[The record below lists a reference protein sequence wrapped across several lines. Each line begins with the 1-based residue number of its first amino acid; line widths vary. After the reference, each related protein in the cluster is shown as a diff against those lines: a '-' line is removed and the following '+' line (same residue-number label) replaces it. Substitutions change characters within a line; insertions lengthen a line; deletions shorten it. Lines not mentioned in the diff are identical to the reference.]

1 MEYVGALIALGAFIL
16 GIGIAFFFKHTDKFI
31 QFMLG
36 ATLGLTGSLI
46 MIELLPDASRNISE
60 NFDGSGK
67 IVLLLGYMLIGV
79 LIMRVCDIFLPDHKL
94 NKTNKKGH
102 YLHIGLMLSI
112 PIMVYNLIV
121 GMKLGIT
128 EHPLMM
134 GCGLALC
141 NTLFGIVLTS
151 LLSKT
156 FVSTVKLALAIILI
170 GLASP
175 IGALLY
181 NFLSNFFNVTNSV
194 MVLITT
200 SAMGMIIYAAV
211 AEILVSLLEAKY
223 TYITVLGIILGTC
236 LLFISH
242 LFYI

>member
-16 GIGIAFFFKHTDKFI
+16 GISIAFLFKHTDKFI

-46 MIELLPDASRNISE
+46 MVELLPDVSSKIGES
-60 NFDGSGK
+60 FSGSGK
-67 IVLLLGYMLIGV
+67 LILLLGYILIGI
-79 LIMRVCDIFLPDHKL
+79 LIMKICDIFLPDHKL
-94 NKTNKKGH
+94 IKTNKNGH

-112 PIMVYNLIV
+112 PIIVYNLIV
-121 GMKLGIT
+121 GMKMGIT

-134 GCGLALC
+134 GTGLALC
-141 NTLFGIVLTS
+141 NILFGVVLTS

-156 FVSTVKLALAIILI
+156 FVSTRKLFLAIILI
-170 GLASP
+170 GIASP

-181 NFLSNFFNVTNSV
+181 NFLSNFFNVTESI
-194 MVLITT
+194 MVLIST
-200 SAMGMIIYAAV
+200 SAIGMIMYVAL
-211 AEILVSLLEAKY
+211 AEILLSLLEAKY